1 MFQSRIRGLLLGV
14 PLSTFRIA
22 LVEGEDPEYTVL
34 HRLQPD
40 HRAPTT
46 MVSFAPLT
54 EWETEE
60 FGREARKT

>member
-1 MFQSRIRGLLLGV
+1 MFRSRIRGLLLGV

-22 LVEGEDPEYTVL
+22 LVEGEDPEYTVFIGSS
-34 HRLQPD
+34 QTTAP
-40 HRAPTT
+40 PTT

-54 EWETEE
+54 ESETEE